1 MDLSEIEPAVIL
13 ARGQYAT
20 INGEYKTTMSLLQTR
35 VQGACDALRHAL
47 QNDEDRIQLIDEIAI
62 LLSGIRET
70 AVIAK
75 ELKAQKDELWNAAW
89 GVNK

>member
-1 MDLSEIEPAVIL
+1 MDLTEIEPAVIL

-20 INGEYKTTMSLLQTR
+20 VNGEYKTTMSHLQAK
-35 VQGACDALRHAL
+35 VQVACDSLRHAL

-75 ELKAQKDELWNAAW
+75 ELKAQKDELWESAW
-89 GVNK
+89 GGKK

>member
-1 MDLSEIEPAVIL
+1 MNLSEIEPAVIL

-35 VQGACDALRHAL
+35 VQGACDSLRHAL
-47 QNDEDRIQLIDEIAI
+47 QNDTDRIELIDQIAI

-75 ELKAQKDELWNAAW
+75 ELKEQKDELWESAW
-89 GVNK
+89 GGRK

>member
-1 MDLSEIEPAVIL
+1 MNLDDIDPTVIV
-13 ARGQYAT
+13 ARGEYAT
-20 INGEYKTTMSLLQTR
+20 VNGEYKTTMSHLQAK
-35 VQGACDALRHAL
+35 VQVACDALRHAL
-47 QNDEDRIQLIDEIAI
+47 QNDEDRIQLIDEIAM

-70 AVIAK
+70 AVLAK

>member
-1 MDLSEIEPAVIL
+1 MNLSDIEPAVIL

-20 INGEYKTTMSLLQTR
+20 VNGEYKTTMSHLQAK
-35 VQGACDALRHAL
+35 VQVACDALRHAL
-47 QNDEDRIQLIDEIAI
+47 QNDEDRIQLIDEIAM

-75 ELKAQKDELWNAAW
+75 ELKAQKDELWESAW
-89 GVNK
+89 GGKK

>member
-1 MDLSEIEPAVIL
+1 MNLSDIEPAVIL

-20 INGEYKTTMSLLQTR
+20 VNGEYKTAMSMLQTR
-35 VQGACDALRHAL
+35 VQVACDSLRHAL
-47 QNDEDRIQLIDEIAI
+47 QNDTDRIELIDQIAI

-75 ELKAQKDELWNAAW
+75 ELKEQKDELWESAW
-89 GVNK
+89 GK